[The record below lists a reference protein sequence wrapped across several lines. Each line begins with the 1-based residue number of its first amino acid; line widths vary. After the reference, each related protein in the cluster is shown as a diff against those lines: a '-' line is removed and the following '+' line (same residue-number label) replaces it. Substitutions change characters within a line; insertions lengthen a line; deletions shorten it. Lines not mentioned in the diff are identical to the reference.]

1 MRTMNVDM
9 FLSIV
14 LLSKFDI
21 IKILYLALYVCFIY
35 LLNLDTID
43 TNLNIFLNLHHY
55 HIFI

>member
-1 MRTMNVDM
+1 MNVDM